1 MGQLLRPGDMRTKLR
16 LRSNV
21 EFQRIRREGHTLVHP
36 LLVLSTLSNS
46 LPYSRFGFVVGR
58 RVGEAAERN
67 RLKRR
72 IREAVRVRV
81 RNGQVAAGWDVVL
94 VARHPLREASFRQI
108 DQTVDLLLCRAGL
121 MSGSS

>member
-1 MGQLLRPGDMRTKLR
+1 MRTKLR
-16 LRSNV
+16 LQSNA

-36 LLVLSTLSNS
+36 LLVLSTLSNN

-58 RVGEAAERN
+58 RFGKAAERN

-72 IREAVRVRV
+72 MREAVRIRV
-81 RNGQVAAGWDVVL
+81 RSRQIAAGWDVVL

-108 DQTVDLLLCRAGL
+108 DQIVELLLCRAGL

>member
-1 MGQLLRPGDMRTKLR
+1 MRTKQS
-16 LRSNV
+16 LRSNA
-21 EFQRIRREGHTLVHP
+21 EFQRVRREGHTLVHP

-46 LPYSRFGFVVGR
+46 LAYSRVGFVVGR
-58 RVGEAAERN
+58 RFGKAAERN

-72 IREAVRVRV
+72 MREAVRVRV
-81 RNGQVAAGWDVVL
+81 RDEQVAAGWDVVL

-108 DQTVDLLLCRAGL
+108 DRTVELLLCRAGL